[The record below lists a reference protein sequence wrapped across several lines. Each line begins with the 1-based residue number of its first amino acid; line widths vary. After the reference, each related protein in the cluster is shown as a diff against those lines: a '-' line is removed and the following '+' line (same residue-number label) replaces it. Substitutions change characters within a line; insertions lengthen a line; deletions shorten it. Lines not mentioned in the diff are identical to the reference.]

1 MKKALLKILCTALVF
16 VLVFSVFSTAAG
28 AEDTENQK
36 EISIISSNVGG
47 LPIPSVFSEN
57 KKVVPTAE
65 VVLGEM
71 LNESGIDIVCVQEDF
86 QFHSLLAKGMTNYPY
101 RTFTSGG
108 IPAGDGLNIF
118 SKYPIYN
125 IDRVAWKDFNG
136 LLTAAADGLTPKGFL
151 KCTVDFDGVLIDV
164 YDIHTDANGSLD
176 DQKAK
181 RKQFRQLAD
190 YINENSYGRP
200 ILITGDFNCTLHTD
214 RYTNYYETMIVEQGY
229 RDAWAEVVNNGDYFR
244 GSNAS
249 DLVREYNQQ
258 YPDFWGYWDSVERVA
273 YRDGD
278 GLVITPV
285 EFEYNYYTNSDT
297 DLMALTDHAVMSCKL
312 ILDTTNYIRPDMQLS
327 EPTDKSLAEKIPY
340 YLKMVRRSFSL
351 MLTDIVRI
359 LNEKFFNI

>member
-1 MKKALLKILCTALVF
+1 MKKTFVKILSVLLVC
-16 VLVFSVFSTAAG
+16 VLAFSVFGTLAG
-28 AEDTENQK
+28 AEQAESSK
-36 EISIISSNVGG
+36 ELTIISSNVGG

-57 KKVVPTAE
+57 KKVVPKAE

-71 LNESGIDIVCVQEDF
+71 LNESGIDIICIQEDF

-108 IPAGDGLNIF
+108 IPAGDGLNVF

-136 LLTAAADGLTPKGFL
+136 LLTAANDGLTPKGFL
-151 KCTVDFDGVLIDV
+151 KCTVDVDGLLIDV

-181 RKQFRQLAD
+181 RKQFRQLSD

-200 ILITGDFNCTLHTD
+200 VLITGDFNCTLHGD

-229 RDAWAEVVNNGDYFR
+229 RDAWAEVVNGGDYFR

-249 DLVREYNQQ
+249 ELIAEYNRK
-258 YPDFWGYWDSVERVA
+258 YVDFWGYWDSVERVA

-278 GLVITPV
+278 GAVITPV

-297 DLMALTDHAVMSCKL
+297 DLMALTDHAVMSCRL
-312 ILDTTNYIRPDMQLS
+312 VIDTSDFVRPDMQLS
-327 EPTDKSLAEKIPY
+327 EPVDKSIFEKVSY
-340 YLKMVRRSFSL
+340 YFKMLKRCWELFL
-351 MLTDIVRI
+351 DDAVRI
-359 LNEKFFNI
+359 LNGLFF